1 MSQTAIVVL
10 AAGNAKRM
18 GKSKQLLPWGNST
31 LLGSIIRNVLLTDA
45 DLFFAVLGAYQNE
58 IIEKINFSK
67 TNVLINENWQKGLGS
82 SITLAVEEINQ
93 KYTDVNAVL
102 FVLAD
107 QPFIGHIHLNTMLK
121 LHQKEEEVI
130 IITAKEDYKGVPVLF
145 PGKYFPE
152 LMLLSGDEGAK
163 EIIKKNKS
171 QVREVET
178 KDDIIDIDTFESYHA
193 LHKIMNKTE

>member
-18 GKSKQLLPWGNST
+18 GQSKQLLPWGDST

-45 DLFFAVLGAYQNE
+45 GVFFAVLGAYQNE
-58 IIEKINFSK
+58 ITEKINFSK
-67 TNVLINENWQKGLGS
+67 TNILINENWQKGLGS
-82 SITLAVEEINQ
+82 SIAVAIEEIDQ
-93 KYTDVNAVL
+93 KYPDVNAVL

-107 QPFIGHIHLNTMLK
+107 QPFISHVHLNAMLK

-130 IITAKEDYKGVPVLF
+130 IITTKEDYKGVPVLF

-152 LMLLSGDEGAK
+152 LISLCSDKGAK
-163 EIIKKNKS
+163 EVIKKNKS
-171 QVREVET
+171 QVREAET
-178 KDDIIDIDTFESYHA
+178 RDDITDIDTFESYHA
-193 LHKIMNKTE
+193 LHKILNKTE